1 MTNMVVLGQT
11 SFASKSTNQRGKEVR
26 SMVYEKPEL
35 FVLGEAAS
43 LIQGSKIAPGEG
55 LGRQSPDC
63 EFDD

>member
-1 MTNMVVLGQT
+1 
-11 SFASKSTNQRGKEVR
+11 
-26 SMVYEKPEL
+26 MVYEKPEL